1 MIGTRTRRDKRQ
13 RGTGYTGV
21 LRDTRISAGDD
32 RPQVEHSEPRRN
44 SFSWRLVSLAI
55 VIVLSMVLS
64 SFASA
69 DVFYVRSVSVGG
81 LKYLTKE
88 EVFSFAQI
96 ANMHLFWI
104 NPQEVR
110 ANLLESS
117 SIADARV
124 WLAWPPQM
132 VNIVVQERE
141 PAMVWEQN
149 GVAFW
154 TDIQG
159 RVMEQRQDRPDLI
172 RIQASS
178 TVAEGLL
185 SDSRR
190 VNPEIVIGALQLQ
203 QLLPNMSIL
212 RYETAKGLGFASPS
226 GYEVWLGSGANMA
239 EKIKI
244 YESVASNL
252 QARGIQPGEIN
263 VVDPDY
269 PFYTVMWGR

>member
-44 SFSWRLVSLAI
+44 SFGWRLISLAI
-55 VIVLSMVLS
+55 VIVLSMVLFF
-64 SFASA
+64 FASA

-88 EVFSFAQI
+88 EVFGFAQI

-104 NPQEVR
+104 NPQSVR
-110 ANLLESS
+110 TNLLESS

-124 WLAWPPQM
+124 WLGWPPQM

-141 PAMVWEQN
+141 PAIVWEQG

-159 RVMEQRQDRPDLI
+159 RVMTQRQDRPDLI

-185 SDSRR
+185 SDSQR

-203 QLLPNMSIL
+203 QLLPNVSIL

-226 GYEVWLGSGANMA
+226 GYDVWLGSGVNMA